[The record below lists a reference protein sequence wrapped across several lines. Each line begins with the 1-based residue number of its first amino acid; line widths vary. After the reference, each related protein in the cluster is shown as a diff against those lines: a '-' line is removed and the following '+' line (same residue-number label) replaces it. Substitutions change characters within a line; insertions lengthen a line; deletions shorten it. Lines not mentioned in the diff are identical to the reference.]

1 MGIALFLSGAF
12 LLLLGGLVAY
22 LVHHAPDE

>member
-1 MGIALFLSGAF
+1 MGFALVLSGAF

-22 LVHHAPDE
+22 LVHHSPDE

>member
-1 MGIALFLSGAF
+1 MGFALFLSGTF
-12 LLLLGGLVAY
+12 LLLVGGLVAY

>member
-1 MGIALFLSGAF
+1 MGFALFLSGAF